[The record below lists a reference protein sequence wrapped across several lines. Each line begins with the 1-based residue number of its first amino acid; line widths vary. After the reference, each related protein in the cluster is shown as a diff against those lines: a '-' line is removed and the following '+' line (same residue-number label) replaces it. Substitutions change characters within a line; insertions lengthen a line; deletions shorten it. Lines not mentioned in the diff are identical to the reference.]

1 MARLICT
8 ISDTLLNGCGAEAD
22 TGAILSNC
30 QWRRAGQRMAQVLGQ
45 AGPFPYRNR
54 HKDGRVRMAHRDAG
68 LPSDGEGALRGQ
80 NESGRQQNR
89 ACAVLHR
96 RGRNGLAPWLH
107 EEIAENPKIRPG
119 LGYRTQAQIGDGTMK
134 PRKHVG
140 SSLDELLAEDG
151 TLAEA
156 EAAALK
162 RVIAWQVERGMG
174 EKRMSKSD
182 MARAMRTS
190 RAALDRLLDPKN
202 ESVTLRTM
210 ARAAKVLGMRLRL
223 ELA

>member
-1 MARLICT
+1 M
-8 ISDTLLNGCGAEAD
+8 
-22 TGAILSNC
+22 
-30 QWRRAGQRMAQVLGQ
+30 
-45 AGPFPYRNR
+45 
-54 HKDGRVRMAHRDAG
+54 
-68 LPSDGEGALRGQ
+68 RG
-80 NESGRQQNR
+80 S
-89 ACAVLHR
+89 
-96 RGRNGLAPWLH
+96 
-107 EEIAENPKIRPG
+107 
-119 LGYRTQAQIGDGTMK
+119 GYRRDFTRLMAKVSRLGNGSSRWTSGIAQIGGSELK
-134 PRKHVG
+134 KRKHIG

-151 TLAEA
+151 TIAEA

-210 ARAAKVLGMRLRL
+210 ARAARVLGKRLRL